1 MSLTLPLVF
10 LMIVAIILVA
20 KSIVVV
26 PRGKV
31 HVVATLGRATR
42 VLNAGL
48 HIVVPFLN
56 MIVSKVP
63 VDEQTLDVPDTG
75 GRLPDGAAVTVK
87 GSVRYRVTQ
96 PLVAINDVD
105 DYEHALAELTQTHW
119 RRALET
125 SDVGGFRAALDAA
138 LPAIRTAAAAW
149 GIDTIDATAV
159 ATVSEEGVRQLEE
172 RAARERDGRV
182 LEWLEEREES
192 PGPDGRPTAEQH
204 AAFKAWMEQAVAQH
218 REEIEAARR
227 AERAASQRGPAI
239 EAVTAAAAP
248 SAFEGATPSAI
259 SFAVA
264 RSAIP
269 AGGAGRVDANG
280 REWTAENSSS
290 VAILAGFRC
299 VVERQDGDT
308 LIVRPM

>member
-10 LMIVAIILVA
+10 LMIVAIVLVA
-20 KSIVVV
+20 KSVVVV
-26 PRGKV
+26 PRGQV
-31 HVVATLGRATR
+31 YVVATLGRATR

-48 HIVVPFLN
+48 HVVVPFLN
-56 MIVSKVP
+56 MIVGKVP
-63 VDEQTLDVPDTG
+63 VDERTLDVPDTG
-75 GRLPDGAAVTVK
+75 GRLQDGTAVTVK

-125 SDVGGFRAALDAA
+125 SDVVGFKAALDAA
-138 LPAIRTAAAAW
+138 LPAVRTAALSW
-149 GIDTIDATAV
+149 GVETIDATPV
-159 ATVSEEGVRQLEE
+159 AAVSEEGVRQLEA
-172 RAARERDGRV
+172 RAARERDARV
-182 LEWLEEREES
+182 LEWLEERDES
-192 PGPDGRPTAEQH
+192 PGPDGRPTAAQH

-227 AERAASQRGPAI
+227 AEQAASQRGPAI
-239 EAVTAAAAP
+239 EAAAAP
-248 SAFEGATPSAI
+248 STFQRATPSAI

-269 AGGAGRVDANG
+269 AGGTGRVEANG